1 MVQHMIDHGVGVPSD
16 VKTFAQRQFQLRKKK
31 QGGIRRIVAMLQKLK
46 KEELCLD
53 QSYIVLSIPTR
64 KESLWMP
71 ILQERC
77 SNNGDSQTGQRK
89 TTKRRRTSNPTTRK
103 SSSKKDSQANASM
116 ENALVTL
123 EYFDIVV
130 DLGCFCW

>member
-1 MVQHMIDHGVGVPSD
+1 M
-16 VKTFAQRQFQLRKKK
+16 
-31 QGGIRRIVAMLQKLK
+31 
-46 KEELCLD
+46 
-53 QSYIVLSIPTR
+53 SYIVLSIPTR

-71 ILQERC
+71 ILQERWLIRKRS

>member
-31 QGGIRRIVAMLQKLK
+31 QGGIRRIVAMLQVQ
-46 KEELCLD
+46 E
-53 QSYIVLSIPTR
+53 VLRLFNIRWLIR
-64 KESLWMP
+64 KRS
-71 ILQERC
+71 

>member
-1 MVQHMIDHGVGVPSD
+1 MV
-16 VKTFAQRQFQLRKKK
+16 RLRNLNNKLC
-31 QGGIRRIVAMLQKLK
+31 VAFVNHHIYCYKKLK

-71 ILQERC
+71 ILQERWLIRKRS

>member
-1 MVQHMIDHGVGVPSD
+1 MV
-16 VKTFAQRQFQLRKKK
+16 RLRNLNNKLC
-31 QGGIRRIVAMLQKLK
+31 VAFVNHHIYCYKKLK